1 MAMAPDLANL
11 STEALRVELARRGII
26 DFTTYTFPGYRT
38 NWHHKVWGDALD
50 DFLDGD
56 TDRLMIFSPPRHGKS
71 ELVSRRLPAYFMGK
85 NPRSEVILASYAA
98 DLANRMN
105 SNVQL
110 IMDSPEYRRIFP
122 HVRLPG
128 GDRGPNR
135 RGQQMGR
142 RIRTQE
148 YFELAGHPG
157 SLRSAG
163 VGGGITGMGFHLGII
178 DDPIK
183 DSEEG
188 MSQVIR
194 DKVWDWYQSTFYT
207 RQMGL
212 GEGKKRKKAKILLTM
227 TRWHEDDL
235 AGRLLRLAR
244 TEPGADQWK
253 VVTLPALSLE
263 ERAPYDQRTG
273 PGQAL
278 WEDSPYNAEWLN
290 RTRRNLPNFFWQAL
304 YQQRPITE
312 GAGYFQRKWF
322 TEAPRFEFEG
332 EWVRIPG
339 WVPFSIRDC
348 LVVGAVDLAA
358 SEKQKADYTVVI
370 VLAITPTGHGLILD
384 VIRDRTTPNGIP
396 GLMALAA
403 NRWPVRYFVLEADG
417 FQGAV
422 ATIAR
427 RDYSLPPIREVKH
440 NGKGKVVRATQAMV
454 YAEQGRLHLPVRRGA
469 EPAWEDAFL
478 EELEVFTGEDDRHD
492 DQVDALGYGC
502 DEFGRFGSI
511 EWVDVA
517 KGSVRPGAEPARGSA
532 AVRRGLWGLGR

>member
-1 MAMAPDLANL
+1 MGMDLARL
-11 STEALRVELARRGII
+11 STEALRVELARRGLI
-26 DFTTYTFPGYRT
+26 DFTTYTFPAYRV
-38 NWHHKVWGDALD
+38 NWHHKIWGDALD
-50 DFLDGD
+50 DLVFGD

-71 ELVSRRLPAYFMGK
+71 ELVSRRLPAFFLGNFPK
-85 NPRSEVILASYAA
+85 SEVILSSYAA

-128 GDRGPNR
+128 GIGDPTRKVQG
-135 RGQQMGR
+135 GR
-142 RIRTQE
+142 RTRTQE
-148 YFELAGHPG
+148 YFELVGNTG

-212 GEGKKRKKAKILLTM
+212 GEGKRRKRAKILLTM

-244 TEPGADQWK
+244 SEPGADQWK

-263 ERAPYDQRTG
+263 DRADYDQRTG

-278 WEDSPYNAEWLN
+278 WEDSPYNADWLQ
-290 RTRRNLPNFFWQAL
+290 RTKKNLPNFFWQAL

-312 GAGYFQRKWF
+312 GAGYFQRRWF
-322 TEAPRFEFEG
+322 TSAPRFKLSG
-332 EWVRIPG
+332 EWVVVPG
-339 WVPFSIRDC
+339 WPPMSLRNC

-358 SEKQKADYTVVI
+358 SEKHKADFTVVLVI
-370 VLAITPTGHGLILD
+370 AITPDGHGLILD
-384 VIRDRTTPNGIP
+384 VIRERTTPNGIP
-396 GLMALAA
+396 ALMNLAA
-403 NRWPVRYFVLEADG
+403 TRWPVRYFVLESDG

-422 ATIAR
+422 AAIAR
-427 RDYSLPPIREVKH
+427 RDYDLPPIREVKH
-440 NGKGKVVRATQAMV
+440 GGKGKVVRATQAMV
-454 YAEQGRLHLPVRRGA
+454 YAENGRLHLPDHQPSA
-469 EPAWEDAFL
+469 PPWEDAL
-478 EELEVFTGEDDRHD
+478 LDELEVFTGEDDRHD
-492 DQVDALGYGC
+492 DQVDALAYAC

-511 EWVDVA
+511 EWASVA
-517 KGSVRPGAEPARGSA
+517 KGVYRPGREPTERESA
-532 AVRRGLWGLGR
+532 AVRRGLWGRGR